1 MPVLTEGFSPFG
13 RAHRFRVQL
22 HQLIDAFLIAIA
34 MLVAYEIRRFIPGL
48 RELPAFGRYTWS
60 YLVVMPVSMY
70 LFSQF
75 GLYRRVNQTALRL
88 IWIVAKGIALSI
100 VAMTA
105 VAYLSKEEVVYMSRL
120 WLGLFAFLACS
131 FVVVEHL
138 LSRQYLYNNR
148 AGTTTDQ
155 RRIVALLGSPQQ
167 NQDIA
172 QQVRSHPEWGVYV
185 AAALDLQQHTDEEL
199 IEALHAHHVE
209 CVMLTT
215 GKFSFER
222 IGQVIALCETEGV
235 DVWVMADFIKP
246 SIAKLSFD
254 QFNHRPVLVF
264 ASKPD
269 RDWHLLCK
277 RVIDFI
283 GAAVMLLIVGPLIM
297 LPVAIAI
304 KLTSKGPVFF
314 AQARC
319 GLHGKKFTMLKFRS
333 MVTDAESLR
342 AGLVS
347 LNEQDGPVF
356 KISRDPRVTA
366 LGRLIR
372 RTSIDELPQ
381 LFNVLRG
388 DMSLVGPRPP
398 IPSEVVK
405 YAAWQRRRLS
415 MKPGLTCLWQVS
427 GRSRIK
433 FEEWMRLD
441 LAYID
446 SWSLILDFKILARTV
461 PAVIMGDGNQL
472 IPRAF
477 SSHEIVDSRLLTPVM
492 IRRPFL
498 RRGILDEAI

>member
-1 MPVLTEGFSPFG
+1 
-13 RAHRFRVQL
+13 
-22 HQLIDAFLIAIA
+22 
-34 MLVAYEIRRFIPGL
+34 MLVAYQIRSWIPKL
-48 RELPAFGRYTWS
+48 HELPSFGRYTWS
-60 YLVVMPVSMY
+60 YLVAMPTAMY
-70 LFSQF
+70 LFSQL
-75 GLYRRVNQTALRL
+75 GLYKRVNQTGLRL
-88 IWIVAKGIALSI
+88 IWIVLRGIALSV
-100 VAMTA
+100 VAMVA
-105 VAYLSKEEVVYMSRL
+105 VAYVSKEEVVYMSRV
-120 WLGLFAFLACS
+120 WLGLFAALAS
-131 FVVVEHL
+131 LFVIVEHL
-138 LSRQYLYNNR
+138 ASRQYLYHR
-148 AGTTTDQ
+148 AGAGAYQ
-155 RRIVALLGSPQQ
+155 RRIVALMGSRQQ
-167 NQDIA
+167 NDDIA
-172 QQVRSHPEWGVYV
+172 EQVRSHPEWGVIV
-185 AAALDLQQHTDEEL
+185 AAALDLHQYTDEEL
-199 IEALHAHHVE
+199 VEALHAHHVE
-209 CVMLTT
+209 CVMLTS
-215 GKFSFER
+215 GKFSFDR

-277 RVIDFI
+277 RVIDFV

-304 KLTSKGPVFF
+304 KLTSRGPIFF
-314 AQARC
+314 TQARC
-319 GLHGKKFTMLKFRS
+319 GLHGKTFKMLKFRS
-333 MVTDAESLR
+333 MVTNAEDLQ
-342 AGLVS
+342 AGL
-347 LNEQDGPVF
+347 LGRNEQDGPVF
-356 KISRDPRVTA
+356 KIARDPRVTL
-366 LGRLIR
+366 LGRMIR

-398 IPSEVVK
+398 VPREVAK

-461 PAVIMGDGNQL
+461 PAVIIGDGTN
-472 IPRAF
+472 
-477 SSHEIVDSRLLTPVM
+477 
-492 IRRPFL
+492 
-498 RRGILDEAI
+498 

>member
-1 MPVLTEGFSPFG
+1 MRTGQYRGGAATARAAELSVPPEGFSPFG

-22 HQLIDAFLIAIA
+22 HQLIDAVLIAAA
-34 MLVAYEIRRFIPGL
+34 MLLAYQVRRWLPNL

-70 LFSQF
+70 LFAQS
-75 GLYRRVNQTALRL
+75 GLYKRVNQTVWRL
-88 IWIVAKGIALSI
+88 VWIVAKGVTLSILVMIAL
-100 VAMTA
+100 
-105 VAYLSKEEVVYMSRL
+105 AYLSKEEVVSLSRVWLAL
-120 WLGLFAFLACS
+120 WAIFAS
-131 FVVVEHL
+131 TFVVVEHV
-138 LSRQYLYNNR
+138 LSRRYLYHR
-148 AGTTTDQ
+148 AGIRDDQ
-155 RRIVALLGSPQQ
+155 RRIVALLGSRQQ

-172 QQVRSHPEWGVYV
+172 QQVASHPEWGVLV
-185 AAALDLQQHTDEEL
+185 AAALDLQQYTDEEL
-199 IEALHAHHVE
+199 IDALHAHHVE

-277 RVIDFI
+277 RALDFI
-283 GAAVMLLIVGPLIM
+283 GAAVMLLIVGPLVM

-304 KLTSKGPVFF
+304 KLTSKGPIFF
-314 AQARC
+314 TQARC
-319 GLHGKKFTMLKFRS
+319 GLHGKTFSMLKFRS
-333 MVTDAESLR
+333 MVTNAEDLR
-342 AGLVS
+342 DGLVS

-356 KISRDPRVTA
+356 KIARDPRVTP

-388 DMSLVGPRPP
+388 HMSLVGPRPP

-446 SWSLILDFKILARTV
+446 SWSLALDFKILARTV
-461 PAVIMGDGNQL
+461 PAVIMGDG
-472 IPRAF
+472 
-477 SSHEIVDSRLLTPVM
+477 TK
-492 IRRPFL
+492 
-498 RRGILDEAI
+498 